1 MQGRLETELDLP
13 ESLDVASGPHSRMV
27 CLLPTSPSFQDGE
40 LYSTFG
46 MVIGARPGVVTVHD
60 GLRRVQQD
68 PPQRI
73 LIHSDQLVEPA
84 VANILVLVDEFEG
97 YISSIE
103 CLLNSK
109 YGYALHVWAGDTWLD
124 VPPNA
129 PVREVASAVV
139 AHLQACRSLHD
150 WELGGMQR
158 RRMRRVRHE
167 VIDRKMRF
175 VRSSIAAAFAD
186 AIDADEAAGFH
197 ADLAGLERR
206 ATTGMRV

>member
-1 MQGRLETELDLP
+1 MQGRLETWLDVP
-13 ESLDVASGPHSRMV
+13 ESLDVASSPHSRLV
-27 CLLPTSPSFQDGE
+27 CLLPTSPTLQDSE

-46 MVIGARPGVVTVHD
+46 MVIGARPGVLTVHD

-68 PPQRI
+68 PPPRI

-84 VANILVLVDEFEG
+84 VANVLVLVDEFEG

-103 CLLNSK
+103 FLLNSK
-109 YGYALHVWAGDTWLD
+109 YGYALFAWAGESWLD
-124 VPPNA
+124 VPPGSS
-129 PVREVASAVV
+129 VREVASAVV
-139 AHLQACRSLHD
+139 AHLLACRSLHD

-158 RRMRRVRHE
+158 RRMRRVRQD
-167 VIDRKMRF
+167 VSDRKMRF

-197 ADLAGLERR
+197 ADLASLERLPNP
-206 ATTGMRV
+206 GMRA